1 MERPSIC
8 SAFLLLKIVFC
19 TKAHY
24 ERVHGLNLLK
34 LISFGALCSVVGL
47 GTAWSS
53 KINVNVHKEVLPN
66 GLTVLINEN
75 HQAPVIAC
83 RLFFTTGS
91 VHEAPGRSGIAHM
104 LEHMLFKGTKKTGV
118 TDSILDAKY
127 LHQIDSVR
135 ALYRNYKF
143 ELDTT
148 AAAKELKVYDSL
160 LTEHRKIMVKDELW
174 DAYLKEGGT
183 GLNAFTS
190 DLMTAYFVTLPKNK
204 LELYLWL
211 EADRMQNGVL
221 REFYPERDVVREE
234 RRMRYDDSPTGRYW
248 ETLYAVFYE
257 AFPYRV
263 PTIGWASDI
272 NNLTR
277 QQAQEHY
284 DKYYKPNNAILVLS
298 GDIDPKEAMPK
309 IRQYFEPI
317 PRGEDHAK
325 ILIEEPEQVAAKSIV
340 QYKDDA
346 TPRVDILFHTPSI
359 LDKDIYALDIIEGV
373 LNGNSGRLYRNLVID
388 QGIATGAGAGNYADM
403 YYSTFRLSLN
413 LKDPKKAQ
421 EGVQALWKEI
431 KRLQSEP
438 IQAQELQK
446 VKNQV
451 LARTVRGLEDIEHL
465 ATQLAFYEM
474 YGDWNIISTFPE
486 GVQGVTAEEVQE
498 AANKY
503 FKYHLSTQG
512 MILPESMSPAV
523 QP

>member
-1 MERPSIC
+1 MR
-8 SAFLLLKIVFC
+8 LLYTLLVFGII
-19 TKAHY
+19 AP
-24 ERVHGLNLLK
+24 
-34 LISFGALCSVVGL
+34 LCAKENQIQL
-47 GTAWSS
+47 D
-53 KINVNVHKEVLPN
+53 IHREVLDN
-66 GLTVLINEN
+66 GLTVIINKN
-75 HQAPVIAC
+75 QQAPVVAC

-118 TDSILDAKY
+118 TDSILDAQY
-127 LHQIDSVR
+127 IHEIDSVR
-135 ALYRNYKF
+135 ALYRQAKF
-143 ELDTT
+143 KKDSAQAKIHL
-148 AAAKELKVYDSL
+148 AAYDSL
-160 LTEHRKIMVKDELW
+160 LKEHRKIMVKDELW
-174 DAYLKEGGT
+174 ETYLKEGGT

-204 LELYLWL
+204 LELYFWL

-298 GDIDPKEAMPK
+298 GDVDPQSVMPLIK
-309 IRQYFEPI
+309 KYFAPL
-317 PRGEDHAK
+317 PRGEDHAE

-346 TPRVDILFHTPSI
+346 KPRIDLLFHTPSI
-359 LDKDIYALDIIEGV
+359 TDQDIYALDIIEGV
-373 LNGNSGRLYRNLVID
+373 LNGKSGRLYRELVLK
-388 QGIATGAGAGNYADM
+388 QKLANGASAGNYADM
-403 YYSTFRLSLN
+403 YYSTFRFSAV
-413 LKDPKKAQ
+413 LKDPQQHA
-421 EGVQALWKEI
+421 ELTASIWKEI
-431 KRLQSEP
+431 KRLQTELISEN
-438 IQAQELQK
+438 ELQK

-451 LARTVRGLEDIEHL
+451 LARTVRSLESMEHL

-486 GVQGVTAEEVQE
+486 GVQKVTREEVQ
-498 AANKY
+498 AAAIKY
-503 FKYHLSTQG
+503 FKHHLSTQG
-512 MILPESMSPAV
+512 MILPQSMSPDYTPETDSKKGAK
-523 QP
+523 